1 MPEDTVDIIAS
12 FIYYNDP
19 SPCGPVQQS
28 AYGTLSMLALYNAD
42 LSPWAHFQ
50 SHSCPIEELKEVAAR
65 NGTVG
70 ENIISSGWY
79 HLLFLILLLL
89 FLHAFDFW
97 LLIDDMTDS
106 LI

>member
-42 LSPWAHFQ
+42 LFT
-50 SHSCPIEELKEVAAR
+50 SHLGPIFKAIRV
-65 NGTVG
+65 
-70 ENIISSGWY
+70 
-79 HLLFLILLLL
+79 LLR
-89 FLHAFDFW
+89 
-97 LLIDDMTDS
+97 S
-106 LI
+106 